1 MRVLFYCILT
11 ITGVFLSLVII
22 APSLFNIDTYKRK
35 LIEHIYNKTGNK
47 IVINQPIKLSLFP
60 YAKVILKDI
69 EFYRKKEEPLFSSKN
84 ITIIPNLLSLIKGE
98 VSFKNIY
105 LDNATLYV
113 VIDKN
118 GQVNWKKSL
127 YEKKTSNEKEG
138 DNKKKNNI

>member
-1 MRVLFYCILT
+1 MAF
-11 ITGVFLSLVII
+11 
-22 APSLFNIDTYKRK
+22 
-35 LIEHIYNKTGNK
+35 GNK

-105 LDNATLYV
+105 LDNAT
-113 VIDKN
+113 
-118 GQVNWKKSL
+118 
-127 YEKKTSNEKEG
+127 
-138 DNKKKNNI
+138 